1 MDNRYQRNPIFL
13 NPQTPTG
20 QLPPNNKQY
29 IPEAEMPATQP
40 VDMFPIEMSFIENI
54 LRLNKG
60 KIATIYMSF
69 PDSEQWRDKSFTG
82 IIEEAGRD
90 HIIISDPKT
99 GVWNLLKLIYV
110 DYVSFDEKIEY
121 SPAFGMPPR

>member
-1 MDNRYQRNPIFL
+1 MNTNYRRNPMFL

-20 QLPPNNKQY
+20 QMPPNSGQS

-40 VDMFPIEMSFIENI
+40 ISSFPMEMSFIENI

-60 KIATIYMSF
+60 KMATIYMSF
-69 PDSEQWRDKSFTG
+69 PDSEQWRDKTFTG

-99 GVWNLLKLIYV
+99 GVWNLLKIIYV
-110 DYVSFDEKIEY
+110 DYISFDEKIEY
-121 SPAFGMPPR
+121 SPVFGVSPR